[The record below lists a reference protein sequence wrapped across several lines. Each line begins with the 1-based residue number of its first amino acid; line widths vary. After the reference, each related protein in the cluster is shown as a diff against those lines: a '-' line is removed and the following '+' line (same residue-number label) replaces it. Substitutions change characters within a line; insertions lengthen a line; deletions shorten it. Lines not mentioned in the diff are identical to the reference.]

1 MQEEYVLV
9 SQVYAAKEDMEAAD
23 RLIGSYLPFIRS
35 ETAKYLKRQ
44 LIEENDDELSIAMIA
59 FHEAIRG
66 YAKGRGAFLPFASML
81 IKSRLTDHMRR
92 ERRHR
97 GHVSLDTP
105 LGEDGDTLGMQF
117 PAQGDE
123 QEALVSRD
131 ATRAE
136 IEELA
141 RELAYFGVSFTD
153 VAENCPRQKR
163 TLHACHKVME
173 YAKNDPELLEEF
185 LRTKRFPVTRL
196 SRECHVE
203 KKTLER
209 HRKYLVALLL
219 ICTNGYEIIRGHLKH
234 VLKGGADR

>member
-1 MQEEYVLV
+1 MNEEHVLV
-9 SQVYAAKEDMEAAD
+9 SRVYAAKEDMAAAD
-23 RLIGSYLPFIRS
+23 RLISAYLPFIRS
-35 ETAKYLKRQ
+35 ETAKYLKRP

-59 FHEAIRG
+59 FHEAIKG

-81 IKSRLTDHMRR
+81 IKSRLTDHVRR
-92 ERRHR
+92 EKRHR
-97 GHVSLDTP
+97 GHLSLDLP
-105 LGEDGDTLGMQF
+105 MGEEGDTLGMRL
-117 PAQGDE
+117 PAREDE
-123 QEALVSRD
+123 QEACVSRD
-131 ATRAE
+131 ATRSE

-141 RELAYFGVSFTD
+141 GQLADFGVSFTD

-163 TLHACHKVME
+163 TLRACQKVME
-173 YAKNDPELLEEF
+173 YAKKDPKLLEEF
-185 LRTKRFPVTRL
+185 LRTKRLPAVRL

-234 VLKGGADR
+234 VLKGGTDQ